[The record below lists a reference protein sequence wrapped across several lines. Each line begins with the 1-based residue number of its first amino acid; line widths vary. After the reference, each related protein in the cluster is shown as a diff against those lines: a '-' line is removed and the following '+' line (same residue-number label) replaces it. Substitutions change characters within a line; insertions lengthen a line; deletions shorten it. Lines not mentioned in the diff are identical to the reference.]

1 MSSDY
6 ICEFCQWR
14 GYVEL
19 GQEIC
24 PHCQE
29 EGHFMPV
36 EEWVIPTERPE
47 NNQVI
52 YTVVQELDNDTPE
65 IKES

>member
-1 MSSDY
+1 MEY
-6 ICEFCQWR
+6 ICDFCQWT
-14 GYVEL
+14 GCIEL
-19 GQEIC
+19 GQQQC
-24 PHCQE
+24 PHCNE
-29 EGHFMPV
+29 EGHLMPA
-36 EEWVIPTERPE
+36 EEWVTPTERPE